1 MAASGTRVPGREKAE
16 GGSRFSYIRSGRSA
30 PPRDHDPALRDA
42 RVDNLRAVETD
53 RRDLIGVLEEFC
65 DAFRRR
71 DIDAVADLLLPRDD
85 VMVVTSEEP
94 VLRNRAQFDAFLE
107 RYAKGAATYSWDWQR
122 TTVAVSEQVAWLLA
136 EGIETAE
143 SDLGAV
149 RTPYRMT
156 MLCRRHDGRWKI
168 AQVHGS
174 SPHHL

>member
-1 MAASGTRVPGREKAE
+1 MHEAILAA
-16 GGSRFSYIRSGRSA
+16 
-30 PPRDHDPALRDA
+30 
-42 RVDNLRAVETD
+42 VDTD

-71 DIDAVADLLLPRDD
+71 DIDAVADLLFPRDD
-85 VMVVTSEEP
+85 VMVVTSEEA

-107 RYAKGAATYSWDWQR
+107 RYANGATTYSWDWQW
-122 TTVAVSEQVAWLLA
+122 TDVAVSNQVAWLLA
-136 EGIETAE
+136 EGFEVAE
-143 SDLGAV
+143 SKSGGV

-156 MLCRRHDGRWKI
+156 MLCQRHDGRWKI